1 MRWSGVVMLALLGP
15 ASIAQAQTAVTAADR
30 ADIQALVAGYARA
43 LGGCA
48 AAEFADLFVP
58 GSGYFASGFRGQV
71 VGRERLVALVQS
83 ERHCLAAPG
92 AAPAARPNSV
102 PTVAIESTAAGVRG
116 TVDLGAAGHYEDEYA
131 KTPQGWRFAA
141 RHVVTPGEQK
151 AGLSSHD
158 MVEISRL
165 AGSAEAGD
173 LYVSGADGVRRFRS
187 SGVVLGLSADGITG
201 RVLLKD
207 GGGSYDD
214 VYVKTPEGRWRFK
227 SRVHVAAGQQP
238 QSQPQSQP
246 QRPGAAAPALTALDY
261 IEIQHL
267 VSKYALYIDTCSNNG
282 YDYAD
287 LFAPDGFFA
296 PEQGGKIGTK
306 FQGREQLAAV
316 SGGGSRGCKNVGW
329 IVQGVKHI
337 YVNHIITPAADGA
350 TGTVD
355 MLMIGL
361 NNDPFRIR
369 HEGYYEDSY
378 VKTAQGWKFR
388 SRIHHVPPP
397 SAVPPPAVPPP
408 AVPPAGP
415 APLAPVQR

>member
-1 MRWSGVVMLALLGP
+1 MRWSGVVTLALLVT
-15 ASIAQAQTAVTAADR
+15 ASAAPAQTPVTAGDR
-30 ADIQALVAGYARA
+30 AEIQALVAGYARA

-83 ERHCLAAPG
+83 ERHCI
-92 AAPAARPNSV
+92 AAPAAAPARPTTV
-102 PTVAIESTAAGVRG
+102 PTAVVEATAAGVHGR
-116 TVDLGAAGHYEDEYA
+116 VDLGAAGHYEDEYA
-131 KTPQGWRFAA
+131 KTPKGWRFAA
-141 RHVVTPGEQK
+141 RHVITPGEQK
-151 AGLSSHD
+151 AGLAARD

-187 SGVVLGLSADGITG
+187 SGVVLGVSADGITG
-201 RVLLKD
+201 RVLLQG

-214 VYVKTPEGRWRFK
+214 VYVRTPEGRWRFK
-227 SRVHVAAGQQP
+227 SRVHVAEGQAAQPQP
-238 QSQPQSQP
+238 QSQSQS

-287 LFAPDGFFA
+287 LFAADGFFA

-337 YVNHIITPAADGA
+337 YVNHIVTPAADGA

-369 HEGYYEDSY
+369 HEGFYEDSY
-378 VKTAQGWKFR
+378 VKTAQGWRFR

-397 SAVPPPAVPPP
+397 SAAPPPARP
-408 AVPPAGP
+408 AA
-415 APLAPVQR
+415 AAPVQPR